1 MSDIFTPL
9 SDSELEQLEQ
19 FLLNRYDDDKDYL
32 DQDEGVI
39 EISELDGFFTAIVS
53 GPTTIPPSTWLPAL
67 WGDVEPEW
75 QSEKEFEAILTLLM
89 RHMNSIASHLINEP
103 ETFEPLF
110 LQREI
115 EGEIYTI
122 VDEWCEGYMRGVMLS
137 AEDWMLDSME
147 MGILLAPIK
156 AFQGEQAT
164 KTHEDFDLKEIV
176 NLQNAITP
184 NIREIH
190 AYWLARRE
198 AASATASGPVRR
210 DQPRIGRNDP
220 CPCGSGKKY
229 KKCCLH

>member
-9 SDSELEQLEQ
+9 TDSELEQLEQ
-19 FLLNRYDDDKDYL
+19 FLLNRYDDDNDYL

-53 GPTTIPPSTWLPAL
+53 GPSTIPPSAWLPAL
-67 WGDVEPEW
+67 WGDAPPEW
-75 QSEKEFEAILTLLM
+75 QSEKEFEAIFTLLT
-89 RHMNSIASHLINEP
+89 RHMNSIANHLINEP
-103 ETFEPLF
+103 ETFEPMF
-110 LQREI
+110 LQREV

-122 VDEWCEGYMRGVMLS
+122 VDEWCEGYMRGVVLS

-147 MGILLAPIK
+147 MRILLAPIK

-164 KTHEDFDLKEIV
+164 KTHEDFKHKEIV

-198 AASATASGPVRR
+198 AAPATVSDPVRR
-210 DQPRIGRNDP
+210 DHPRIGRNDP

>member
-9 SDSELEQLEQ
+9 TDSELEQLEQ
-19 FLLNRYDDDKDYL
+19 FLLNRYDDDNDYL

-53 GPTTIPPSTWLPAL
+53 GPSTILPSTWLPAL

-75 QSEKEFEAILTLLM
+75 QSEKEFEAIFTLLM
-89 RHMNSIASHLINEP
+89 RHMNSIANHLINEP

-110 LQREI
+110 LQREV

-122 VDEWCEGYMRGVMLS
+122 VDEWCEGYMRGVVLS

-156 AFQGEQAT
+156 AFQGDQAT
-164 KTHEDFDLKEIV
+164 KTHEDFDHKGIV

-198 AASATASGPVRR
+198 AEPVAASGPVRR
-210 DQPRIGRNDP
+210 DQPRTGRNDP